1 MAWGRQGATRGCMRR
16 IQTTGNSDT
25 AIRNSIAELAPPPRC
40 SDYRLIVEWL
50 YGLTA
55 RLTQSAVTTP
65 TVPPRARIDRPF
77 RHARVPR
84 VYAQCGIQERPL
96 SPAFCRA
103 YRVVD
108 YWLPVAP
115 WSHRYSK
122 SYWRR
127 RSESNRRR
135 RLCRPLHDHSATPP
149 GDAHRTTGP
158 HCLAAAWSRYDTM
171 NAKGSARAPLKKLER
186 ETSLELATS
195 TLARLRST
203 N

>member
-55 RLTQSAVTTP
+55 RLTQSAV
-65 TVPPRARIDRPF
+65 
-77 RHARVPR
+77 
-84 VYAQCGIQERPL
+84 
-96 SPAFCRA
+96 
-103 YRVVD
+103 RVVD

-171 NAKGSARAPLKKLER
+171 NAKGSARSLKKTGAGNESRTRDLNLGKVALYQLSYSR
-186 ETSLELATS
+186 G
-195 TLARLRST
+195 R
-203 N
+203 